1 MPQKT
6 QSAAIYL
13 ITHSPEETRRLGE
26 IIGQAI
32 HENEKMTIALK
43 GDLGAG
49 KTVFVQG
56 LARGLGVPGDYY
68 ITSPTY
74 ALINEYPG
82 RIGLA
87 HADLY
92 RINDNAQLTDTGLED
107 ILDRNGVLVVEWASR
122 LSPGYLAEDMAIAI
136 TLPDESPS
144 ASPDASNDEFTRK
157 IALFFYGRPKTN
169 LIDQL
174 KNTFSGD

>member
-1 MPQKT
+1 MPKQT
-6 QSAAIYL
+6 QFPAAALRL
-13 ITHSPEETRRLGE
+13 ITRSPEETRCLGE
-26 IIGQAI
+26 IIGNAV
-32 HENEKMTIALK
+32 HENEKMIISLT

-49 KTVFVQG
+49 QTVFVQG
-56 LARGLGVPGDYY
+56 LARGLDVPPDYY

-74 ALINEYPG
+74 TLINEYPG
-82 RIGLA
+82 RVRLA

-107 ILDRNGVLVVEWASR
+107 ILDRNGVLVMEWANR
-122 LSPGYLAEDMAIAI
+122 LAPGYLPEDLAITIAI
-136 TLPDESPS
+136 PDESPNT
-144 ASPDASNDEFTRK
+144 SNDEFTRK
-157 IALFFYGRPKTN
+157 IAIFFYGRPKTN

>member
-1 MPQKT
+1 MILPPDT
-6 QSAAIYL
+6 RPLASSLHI

-26 IIGQAI
+26 IIGRAV
-32 HENEKMTIALK
+32 HETEKIIIALT

-56 LARGLGVPGDYY
+56 MAIGLGVSEDYY

-74 ALINEYPG
+74 TLINEYPG
-82 RIGLA
+82 RVGLA

-92 RINDNAQLTDTGLED
+92 RINDNAELTDTGLED
-107 ILDRNGVLVVEWASR
+107 ILDRNGALVVEWANR
-122 LSPGYLAEDMAIAI
+122 LSPGYLSEDLAIAI
-136 TLPDESPS
+136 TPPDESPNTS
-144 ASPDASNDEFTRK
+144 SDESTRS

-174 KNTFSGD
+174 KITFLDN

>member
-1 MPQKT
+1 MITPPKT
-6 QSAAIYL
+6 RSPAAELHL
-13 ITHSPEETRRLGE
+13 ITRSPEETRRLGDM
-26 IIGQAI
+26 IGQAI
-32 HENEKMTIALK
+32 HGDEKTIIALT

-56 LARGLGVPGDYY
+56 LARGVDVPPDYY

-74 ALINEYPG
+74 TLINEYPG
-82 RIGLA
+82 RVRLA

-92 RINDNAQLTDTGLED
+92 RIHDNAQLTETGLED
-107 ILDRNGVLVVEWASR
+107 ILERSGVLVMEWANR
-122 LSPGYLAEDMAIAI
+122 LAPGYLPEDLAITIAI
-136 TLPDESPS
+136 PDESPNT
-144 ASPDASNDEFTRK
+144 SNDEFTRK

>member
-1 MPQKT
+1 M
-6 QSAAIYL
+6 
-13 ITHSPEETRRLGE
+13 
-26 IIGQAI
+26 IISL
-32 HENEKMTIALK
+32 T

-56 LARGLGVPGDYY
+56 LARGLDVPANYY

-74 ALINEYPG
+74 TLINEYPG
-82 RIGLA
+82 RVRLA

-92 RINDNAQLTDTGLED
+92 RINDKAELTDTGLED
-107 ILDRNGVLVVEWASR
+107 ILDRNDVLVVEWAGR
-122 LSPGYLAEDMAIAI
+122 LPQGYLPEDLAI
-136 TLPDESPS
+136 TIAPPDDSP
-144 ASPDASNDEFTRK
+144 DEFTRK